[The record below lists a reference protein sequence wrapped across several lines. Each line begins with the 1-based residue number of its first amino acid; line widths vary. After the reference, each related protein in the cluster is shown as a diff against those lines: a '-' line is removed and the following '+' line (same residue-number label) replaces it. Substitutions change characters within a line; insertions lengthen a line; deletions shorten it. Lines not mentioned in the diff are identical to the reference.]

1 MQQMQASFLIFNLEE
16 LAMRCKEM
24 LNIEPCPMKLGEG
37 WGNNKGRRIPSWM
50 GKFVTLVYHKVM
62 CSFLVS
68 IVYHCIL

>member
-1 MQQMQASFLIFNLEE
+1 MQASFLIFNLEE
-16 LAMRCKEM
+16 LAKKCS
-24 LNIEPCPMKLGEG
+24 NIEPCPMKLGEG

-50 GKFVTLVYHKVM
+50 GEFVTLVYHIVM